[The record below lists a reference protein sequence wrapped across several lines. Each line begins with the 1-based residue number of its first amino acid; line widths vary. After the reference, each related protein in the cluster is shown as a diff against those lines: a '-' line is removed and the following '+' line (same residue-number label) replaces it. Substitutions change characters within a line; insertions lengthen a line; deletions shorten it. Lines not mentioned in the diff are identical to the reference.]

1 VLYVH
6 RTQGRGVEGVH
17 VAGTVD
23 SLRAL
28 GFTVDVIAPLAHT
41 EAAAPRDTERSA
53 DPRSRLAGWL
63 SRFTP
68 ELLFE
73 LVEIAYNVVGR
84 RRLEQAQA
92 TNVAFVYERY
102 AIFAWFA
109 SRWAQRRR
117 VRHVLEVNYTAMSPL
132 VRKRSRLLRPLAIRC
147 DRFVL
152 RHAAVVIAVSTQ
164 LCDHLVRDYGVEAR
178 RILVIPNAADPA
190 AFDPATPS
198 LEKLNGVT
206 LHDRQVIGFVGT
218 FSPWHG
224 LDLLVQSFLEVAA
237 RARDAVI
244 LLVGDGPERQ
254 RIERIARESPLAP
267 RFVFAGAV
275 PHRQLPQ
282 VVASFTV
289 GVLPHSNDYGSPM
302 KIFEYMAM
310 GKAVVAPAVGP
321 VRDVIED
328 GVNGVLFRPGDAR
341 HLGERLIWAL
351 QNGARL
357 KAIGDAGRHTIETEH
372 NWRRH
377 TELVVA
383 AVQATPLPAAA
394 H

>member
-1 VLYVH
+1 
-6 RTQGRGVEGVH
+6 VEGVH
-17 VAGTVD
+17 IAGTVD
-23 SLRAL
+23 SLRTL
-28 GFTVDVIAPLAHT
+28 GFDVHVIAPLTSGEAEPPKPGSQAAH
-41 EAAAPRDTERSA
+41 AP
-53 DPRSRLAGWL
+53 SRLAGWV

-68 ELLFE
+68 ELVFE
-73 LVEIAYNVVGR
+73 LMEIAYNAVGGR
-84 RRLEQAQA
+84 RLAKEQPAE
-92 TNVAFVYERY
+92 VAFVYERY

-109 SRWAQRRR
+109 ARWARRRR

-132 VRKRSRLLRPLAIRC
+132 VRKRSRLLRWLAIRC

-152 RHAAVVIAVSTQ
+152 RHADVVVAVSTQ
-164 LCDHLVRDYGVEAR
+164 LRDHLARDYGVDAK
-178 RILVIPNAADPA
+178 RILVVPNAADPA

-206 LHDRQVIGFVGT
+206 LRDRQVIGFVGT

-237 RARDAVI
+237 RVRDAVI
-244 LLVGDGPERQ
+244 LLVGDGPERP

-267 RFVFAGAV
+267 RFVFAGVV
-275 PHRQLPQ
+275 PHQELPR
-282 VVASFTV
+282 VLATFTV

-310 GKAVVAPAVGP
+310 GKTVVAPAVGP
-321 VRDVIED
+321 VLDVIED
-328 GVNGVLFRPGDAR
+328 GVNGVLFQPGDVR

-351 QNGARL
+351 QDSERL
-357 KAIGDAGRHTIETEH
+357 DAIGAAARRTIEHEH

-377 TELVVA
+377 TERVVA
-383 AVQATPLPAAA
+383 AVHATAMPAAA